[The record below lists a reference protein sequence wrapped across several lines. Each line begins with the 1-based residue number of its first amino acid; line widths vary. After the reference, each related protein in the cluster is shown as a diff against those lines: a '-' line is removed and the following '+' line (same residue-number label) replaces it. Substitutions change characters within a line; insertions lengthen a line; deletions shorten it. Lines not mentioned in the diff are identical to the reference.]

1 MRANRVS
8 ENTADYVN
16 EAIRRETEDRLVR
29 LAETVGGLDGQLDAI
44 EARLAALDA
53 EWDIERTLE
62 ANASSLVL
70 IGLTLA
76 LVASRRFLALPV
88 AVAIFLL
95 QHAVEG
101 WCPPLGWFRRRGVR
115 TRMEIEEERYALK
128 AFRGDF
134 DHLPG
139 EPATG
144 GEPRMAAV
152 INAIRKI

>member
-1 MRANRVS
+1 MSASRVS
-8 ENTADYVN
+8 EHTADYVN

-29 LAETVGGLDGQLDAI
+29 LAETVGRLEGQLDAI
-44 EARLAALDA
+44 EARLAALDG

-70 IGLTLA
+70 IGLTLS
-76 LVASRRFLALPV
+76 LIASRRFLALPI

-101 WCPPLGWFRRRGVR
+101 WCPPLPWFRRRGVR
-115 TRMEIEEERYALK
+115 TRIEIEEERYALK

-139 EPATG
+139 DPATG
-144 GEPRMAAV
+144 GEPRMVAV
-152 INAIRKI
+152 INAVRKR

>member
-1 MRANRVS
+1 MSANRVT

-29 LAETVGGLDGQLDAI
+29 LAETVGGLEGQLDAI
-44 EARLAALDA
+44 EARLASLDG
-53 EWDIERTLE
+53 EWDIERTLQ

-70 IGLTLA
+70 IGLTLSLIA
-76 LVASRRFLALPV
+76 GRRFLVLPI

-101 WCPPLGWFRRRGVR
+101 WCPPLPWFRRRGVR
-115 TRMEIEEERYALK
+115 TRIEIEEERYALK

-139 EPATG
+139 DPATG
-144 GEPRMAAV
+144 GEPRMVAA
-152 INAIRKI
+152 INAVRKR